1 MIQRCLAKRTRSESL
16 VEAGKVDNQYLVGS
30 ASWLGHSISSHS
42 SARSSLLSSSR
53 GGGRT
58 RRAAKRERRGFR
70 VPSRQLTVF
79 QAEGAKLIANSRTA
93 TGACLSSRR
102 NRLVGRPIPFHFRL
116 GSGAWPDFHT

>member
-30 ASWLGHSISSHS
+30 ASWLGHSMSSHS

-53 GGGRT
+53 WAGRT

-70 VPSRQLTVF
+70 VPSRQRTIF
-79 QAEGAKLIANSRTA
+79 QAEGSNLLANSRTA
-93 TGACLSSRR
+93 IGVCWRFRR
-102 NRLVGRPIPFHFRL
+102 SNLVGRNRQHTPIAVREL
-116 GSGAWPDFHT
+116 AKR